1 MHLVCRLHR
10 AWRLR
15 LPARSHKSGDFVFGG
30 GSAVSRLCFLM
41 RCSVPLIAPLTQRI
55 VYIITHISK
64 NATRIAKFVD
74 FTAFSIRLQRDK
86 TTVFSVSILLFILVL
101 QY

>member
-1 MHLVCRLHR
+1 MPAAPRPIAQKRGLRFRRRLSRQPFVLFDALLRAPDRTPYSTHR
-10 AWRLR
+10 IHYNTYL
-15 LPARSHKSGDFVFGG
+15 
-30 GSAVSRLCFLM
+30 
-41 RCSVPLIAPLTQRI
+41 
-55 VYIITHISK
+55 K

-86 TTVFSVSILLFILVL
+86 TTVFFVSILLFILVL

>member
-1 MHLVCRLHR
+1 MPAAPRPIAQKRGLRFRRRLSR
-10 AWRLR
+10 Q
-15 LPARSHKSGDFVFGG
+15 PFV
-30 GSAVSRLCFLM
+30 LLM